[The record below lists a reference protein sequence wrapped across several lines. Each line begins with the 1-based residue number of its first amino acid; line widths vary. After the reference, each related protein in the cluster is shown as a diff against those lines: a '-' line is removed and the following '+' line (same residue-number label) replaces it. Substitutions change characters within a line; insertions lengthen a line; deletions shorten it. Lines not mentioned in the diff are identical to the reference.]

1 MTEADLEALGRIK
14 GHLKEGR
21 IPEALS
27 GLEMALSQ
35 NPEDAELKYLLVL
48 ALRYSKQL
56 DKALFVVKELL
67 DLAPSHA
74 VLIRS

>member
-48 ALRYSKQL
+48 S
-56 DKALFVVKELL
+56 
-67 DLAPSHA
+67 
-74 VLIRS
+74 LIHI